1 MSAYLVENE
10 TIGRVM
16 RAIEKS
22 GRHGRE
28 YLLIDELKNELQK
41 NPMKVF
47 FRLFDLN
54 IKSLQQRYEDQKDI
68 VPTAEDY
75 KQAKKVFN
83 QPFGTSDYQLL
94 KSLKCYLYQSCEG
107 NCTKDDLYK
116 AVDCVSE
123 NISSDIISQIPQY
136 NEAKWG

>member
-10 TIGRVM
+10 TLGRVM
-16 RAIEKS
+16 KAIEKS

-28 YLLIDELKNELQK
+28 YLLIDELKNELQS

-47 FRLFDLN
+47 FRLHDLN
-54 IKSLQQRYEDQKDI
+54 VKSLQQRYEDQEYITPSQK
-68 VPTAEDY
+68 DY
-75 KQAKKVFN
+75 KEAFKVFN

-107 NCTKDDLYK
+107 NCNKDELYK
-116 AVDCVSE
+116 AVDCVAD
-123 NISSDIISQIPQY
+123 NISSDIISKIPEY
-136 NEAKWG
+136 NEAEWR